1 MYRKLLHLVD
11 NVDWPVCKA
20 MEGNRFEQEPENF
33 EEMEVNR
40 MLMLLVA
47 QLDGH
52 PEEIEVNR
60 RQMLLVA
67 QLDGH
72 YEEIGVNRMLMLL
85 ADKLDGH
92 YEEIGVNRWQML
104 FLLPAYGG
112 EPDANAVA
120 LLCKVC
126 LLNPINRVLNC
137 GHPFC
142 DGCTNR
148 LPLQSP
154 CPICRTPIEVVQ
166 IFFLP

>member
-1 MYRKLLHLVD
+1 MYRKHLHPVD

-33 EEMEVNR
+33 EEMEVYR
-40 MLMLLVA
+40 MLMLLVT

-72 YEEIGVNRMLMLL
+72 YEEIGVNR
-85 ADKLDGH
+85 
-92 YEEIGVNRWQML
+92 WQIL

-154 CPICRTPIEVVQ
+154 CPV
-166 IFFLP
+166 